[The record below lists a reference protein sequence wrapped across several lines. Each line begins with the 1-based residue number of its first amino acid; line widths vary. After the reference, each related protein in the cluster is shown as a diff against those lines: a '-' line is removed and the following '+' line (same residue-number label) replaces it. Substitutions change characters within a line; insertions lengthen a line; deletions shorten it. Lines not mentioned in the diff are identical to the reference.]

1 MGKLD
6 LTCEMAFYGPK
17 LDTIGN
23 LYFRPAELPAQSPD
37 VLFFLYYATHFLT
50 NKKITASQAN
60 FIREH
65 LSLRPEGWLKVFNW
79 EEDRPFSCPCR
90 LVGYRG
96 YSKSCFSSSLFFR
109 AKPIFRIGH
118 MGFGFF
124 SNKKFLDFCAGGAVF
139 GLMETIYEAHSAP
152 PDYEKETEE
161 QKTADFVTSRRRLT
175 PEGEKVL
182 NNLAAAGSVLHH
194 IELGKEL
201 AWGNRKA
208 VSELIYKKVTGDA
221 YPPVEAAD
229 EERWGPGVERA
240 YAAFLRAQ
248 ERRGE
253 RAEAVPEGGTA
264 SDRPGGIV

>member
-37 VLFFLYYATHFLT
+37 VLFFLYYTTHFLT

-96 YSKSCFSSSLFFR
+96 YSKSCFSSS
-109 AKPIFRIGH
+109 
-118 MGFGFF
+118 
-124 SNKKFLDFCAGGAVF
+124 FLNWIIV
-139 GLMETIYEAHSAP
+139 I
-152 PDYEKETEE
+152 
-161 QKTADFVTSRRRLT
+161 
-175 PEGEKVL
+175 
-182 NNLAAAGSVLHH
+182 
-194 IELGKEL
+194 
-201 AWGNRKA
+201 
-208 VSELIYKKVTGDA
+208 
-221 YPPVEAAD
+221 
-229 EERWGPGVERA
+229 
-240 YAAFLRAQ
+240 
-248 ERRGE
+248 
-253 RAEAVPEGGTA
+253 
-264 SDRPGGIV
+264 DR